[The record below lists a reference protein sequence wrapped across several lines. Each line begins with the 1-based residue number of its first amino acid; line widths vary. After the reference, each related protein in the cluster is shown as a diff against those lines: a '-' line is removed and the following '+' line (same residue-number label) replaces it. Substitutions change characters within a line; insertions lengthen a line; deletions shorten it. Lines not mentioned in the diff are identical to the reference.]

1 MCPSEKKAP
10 KLAWGAT
17 RDTFSSPVCEEDSRN
32 CGHFSLCSEE
42 YSRISLHLRL
52 YGGAER
58 IRTLGTG
65 LKPVR
70 ADVSVSYAESG
81 ASIILSDCLLAV
93 QLSLTGE
100 ILEGV
105 RRRILGDSGENVVT
119 SELLN
124 QPDWVGV

>member
-1 MCPSEKKAP
+1 V
-10 KLAWGAT
+10 GNRGT
-17 RDTFSSPVCEEDSRN
+17 N
-32 CGHFSLCSEE
+32 SLQF
-42 YSRISLHLRL
+42 RLR
-52 YGGAER
+52 GGAER
-58 IRTLGTG
+58 IPTLGTG

-70 ADVSVSYAESG
+70 ADVCVSYAESG
-81 ASIILSDCLLAV
+81 ASRILSDCLLAV

-105 RRRILGDSGENVVT
+105 RRRILGDSGEKVVT

>member
-1 MCPSEKKAP
+1 
-10 KLAWGAT
+10 
-17 RDTFSSPVCEEDSRN
+17 
-32 CGHFSLCSEE
+32 
-42 YSRISLHLRL
+42 
-52 YGGAER
+52 
-58 IRTLGTG
+58 
-65 LKPVR
+65 
-70 ADVSVSYAESG
+70 
-81 ASIILSDCLLAV
+81 V